1 VNEFTLSATLNGYTV
16 KSQFY
21 AHCVGDTITPFIE
34 QFLEAVRAIPLT
46 RWQRFVLRVRGI
58 KL

>member
-1 VNEFTLSATLNGYTV
+1 MSVTLNGFTIN
-16 KSQFY
+16 SQFEVY
-21 AHCVGDTITPFIE
+21 GEGDDISPYVE
-34 QFLEAVRAIPLT
+34 QFKAAVRAIPLT